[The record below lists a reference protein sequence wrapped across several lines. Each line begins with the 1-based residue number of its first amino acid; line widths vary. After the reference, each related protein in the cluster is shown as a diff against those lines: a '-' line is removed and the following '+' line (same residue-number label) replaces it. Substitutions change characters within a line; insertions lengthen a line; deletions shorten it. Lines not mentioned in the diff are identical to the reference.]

1 MTLTFRCHPLQV
13 LLQHVA
19 FFSFLPLLRA
29 SRQSAE
35 DIFHA
40 GHEAVHV
47 TRLHR
52 YEHEGISSLIE
63 AEARWKSEAASPAIL
78 LRSRALHPK
87 RQAFVRV
94 SKVQEAALKAHQ
106 SAQAQSAFME
116 ARGLEDAEVR
126 NDGRLVQDGKLI
138 RYHGV
143 EVPNENHPAET
154 RLTSLESQYIGQI
167 GVGSVLS
174 PQGCEAS
181 GESLIYLGPAEYL
194 NASEEAKKACHVR
207 DESLVWVV
215 FDTGSTNIW
224 VSSVLCDKGP
234 CAQSQRSRYNR
245 TNSRTYLPAPR
256 SGILQIEFGTG
267 RITGPEAIDDFH
279 IGPFSVY
286 KQTFGMIQSE
296 EGRVFEEIPVE
307 GILGLAFP
315 AMAANGIRPF
325 MDGIIENKAI
335 GRNEFAFY
343 FSPDDVAGNAIFWGG
358 VDKAFYT
365 GDIEFFPV
373 VEPYYWAVELRD
385 FKIGNDSLLHLLLP
399 EEDMSEMAHESHKS
413 RKQTSSSKAPMFKA
427 IVDTGTTFFTAQGQ
441 LYKEVMKRL
450 KAQTCSSI
458 TEQSHPN
465 ITYTLVN
472 TAGETREFVL
482 NNRQYMLHSVEGDN
496 AECSPAFMMIQVP
509 AAHGPGMVLGEVFLR
524 IFFAVFDRGSG
535 KVEEARLGLA
545 QAMHDTRAK
554 SRLKGLTAN
563 QPVFHRPNDSTS

>member
-1 MTLTFRCHPLQV
+1 MTLTFQCHPRLQA
-13 LLQHVA
+13 LGLHHVA
-19 FFSFLPLLRA
+19 FFSLVTLLRA
-29 SRQSAE
+29 GRQSAE

-78 LRSRALHPK
+78 LRSRAHPK
-87 RQAFVRV
+87 RQAFLRV

-106 SAQAQSAFME
+106 SAFME
-116 ARGLEDAEVR
+116 AARDLEDAEVR
-126 NDGRLVQDGKLI
+126 DGRLVQDGKLI

-174 PQGCEAS
+174 PQGCQPS

-194 NASEEAKKACHVR
+194 NATEEEKKACHVR

-325 MDGIIENKAI
+325 VDGIIENKAI

-399 EEDMSEMAHESHKS
+399 EEEDMAHESHKS
-413 RKQTSSSKAPMFKA
+413 WKQKSSGKAPMFKA

-450 KAQTCSSI
+450 SAQTCSSI

-472 TAGETREFVL
+472 TAGQTREFVL
-482 NNRQYMLHSVEGDN
+482 NNKQYMLHSVEGDD
-496 AECSPAFMMIQVP
+496 AVCSPAFMMIQVP

-563 QPVFHRPNDSTS
+563 QPVFHRPDSTS